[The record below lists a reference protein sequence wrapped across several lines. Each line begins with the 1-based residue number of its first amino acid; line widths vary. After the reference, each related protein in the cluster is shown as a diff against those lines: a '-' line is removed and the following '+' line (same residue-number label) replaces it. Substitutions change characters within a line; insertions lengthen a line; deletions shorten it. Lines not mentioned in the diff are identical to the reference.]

1 MLEISNDWWCLFK
14 ILTVNFGQNFE
25 AEVWSRPWGWSLI
38 EILRLNFDQLMIW
51 LKSNYEE
58 HLTLGSTVPLAMF
71 VIILVL
77 SSLLI
82 TPYFRGGLP
91 GGRLRR
97 EKVDKDGRELP
108 TKKKGGGELPTG
120 GLLASG
126 CTTAY
131 IGIFII
137 MLGMSHSR
145 DYAVSFNNVQ
155 NKLSSSSH
163 LLSSSSSSKLAASLN
178 TKYSWEKCARVEK
191 KYIWNSFETATMLI
205 TTDVFECK

>member
-1 MLEISNDWWCLFK
+1 MGPLCPWQCL
-14 ILTVNFGQNFE
+14 
-25 AEVWSRPWGWSLI
+25 SL
-38 EILRLNFDQLMIW
+38 FWYCQ
-51 LKSNYEE
+51 
-58 HLTLGSTVPLAMF
+58 V
-71 VIILVL
+71 
-77 SSLLI
+77 SSLLPI
-82 TPYFRGGLP
+82 SE

-108 TKKKGGGELPTG
+108 TKKKGGGDLPTG

-191 KYIWNSFETATMLI
+191 KYMSHSQMLGKFEYTLPAK
-205 TTDVFECK
+205 F

>member
-1 MLEISNDWWCLFK
+1 
-14 ILTVNFGQNFE
+14 
-25 AEVWSRPWGWSLI
+25 
-38 EILRLNFDQLMIW
+38 
-51 LKSNYEE
+51 
-58 HLTLGSTVPLAMF
+58 MF

-82 TPYFRGGLP
+82 TLYFRAGLP

-137 MLGMSHSR
+137 MLGTLPPEGTQPKKLCTANFSSGTLKTLINLPLMLK
-145 DYAVSFNNVQ
+145 
-155 NKLSSSSH
+155 NK
-163 LLSSSSSSKLAASLN
+163 
-178 TKYSWEKCARVEK
+178 
-191 KYIWNSFETATMLI
+191 IF
-205 TTDVFECK
+205 

>member
-1 MLEISNDWWCLFK
+1 
-14 ILTVNFGQNFE
+14 
-25 AEVWSRPWGWSLI
+25 
-38 EILRLNFDQLMIW
+38 
-51 LKSNYEE
+51 
-58 HLTLGSTVPLAMF
+58 MF

-137 MLGMSHSR
+137 MLGMSHLEIMQFLLTMFKTN
-145 DYAVSFNNVQ
+145 YHH
-155 NKLSSSSH
+155 H
-163 LLSSSSSSKLAASLN
+163 LHDHQS
-178 TKYSWEKCARVEK
+178 
-191 KYIWNSFETATMLI
+191 
-205 TTDVFECK
+205 

>member
-1 MLEISNDWWCLFK
+1 MVFL
-14 ILTVNFGQNFE
+14 GQYYVGNLQWLVMFVQDFDGE
-25 AEVWSRPWGWSLI
+25 FWSKFWSWSLVKT
-38 EILRLNFDQLMIW
+38 LRLNFDQLMIW

-131 IGIFII
+131 KGIFII

-145 DYAVSFNNVQ
+145 GYAVSFNNVQ
-155 NKLSSSSH
+155 NKLSSSS
-163 LLSSSSSSKLAASLN
+163 SWSSKLAASLN

-205 TTDVFECK
+205 TIDVFECK